1 MAQQRPVHQ
10 EHSSTH
16 TASRVLDAP
25 SAAWESRL
33 EIIIAVA
40 LGLAAIVTAGAVFL
54 NEHQEHQAEVDFHA
68 STHDLVLATGVGVR
82 TPAGRALELRSERV
96 ESSAEDHQDR
106 ASTYTLAEVIL
117 ATSLFLFGVAGI
129 SARWRIKIATLLTAS
144 GVFLT
149 ALVVL
154 AIADL

>member
-1 MAQQRPVHQ
+1 LARRPGQPEHHESHQRH
-10 EHSSTH
+10 
-16 TASRVLDAP
+16 ASDAP
-25 SAAWESRL
+25 SPAWEGRL

-54 NEHQEHQAEVDFHA
+54 NEHQEHEAELDFHSA
-68 STHDLVLATGVGVR
+68 THSIVRAAGVGIQS
-82 TPAGRALELRSERV
+82 PAGHVIEHRAE
-96 ESSAEDHQDR
+96 ESIKNAEDHQAR
-106 ASTYTLAEVIL
+106 AATYTLAEVIL

-129 SARWRIKIATLLTAS
+129 SSRWRLKIATLSTAT

-149 ALVVL
+149 ALLVL

>member
-1 MAQQRPVHQ
+1 M
-10 EHSSTH
+10 
-16 TASRVLDAP
+16 
-25 SAAWESRL
+25 

-54 NEHQEHQAEVDFHA
+54 NEHQEHKAEQDFHSA
-68 STHDLVLATGVGVR
+68 THSIVLAAGAGVR
-82 TPAGRALELRSERV
+82 TPAGHALEARAEGFQN
-96 ESSAEDHQDR
+96 SAEDHQDR
-106 ASTYTLAEVIL
+106 AATYTLAEVIL

-129 SARWRIKIATLLTAS
+129 STRWRLKVATLLTAS

>member
-1 MAQQRPVHQ
+1 M
-10 EHSSTH
+10 
-16 TASRVLDAP
+16 
-25 SAAWESRL
+25 

-54 NEHQEHQAEVDFHA
+54 NEHQEHRADQDFHSA
-68 STHDLVLATGVGVR
+68 THNIVLAAGAGVR
-82 TPAGRALELRSERV
+82 TPAGHALELRAGRFQG
-96 ESSAEDHQDR
+96 SAADHQDK
-106 ASTYTLAEVIL
+106 AATYTLAEVIL

-129 SARWRIKIATLLTAS
+129 SARWRLKVATLLVAA